1 MNGGN
6 CNAQHGGYGKQS
18 PVFQLNN
25 SNGYS
30 VEFLRVSNLKISF
43 PASEPLQVGGQH
55 YAGDPHDIVSLFR
68 AVLHCTEATSKLQIY
83 WQHKYIY
90 LDSQ

>member
-18 PVFQLNN
+18 RK
-25 SNGYS
+25 
-30 VEFLRVSNLKISF
+30 RVSKRSNLKISF